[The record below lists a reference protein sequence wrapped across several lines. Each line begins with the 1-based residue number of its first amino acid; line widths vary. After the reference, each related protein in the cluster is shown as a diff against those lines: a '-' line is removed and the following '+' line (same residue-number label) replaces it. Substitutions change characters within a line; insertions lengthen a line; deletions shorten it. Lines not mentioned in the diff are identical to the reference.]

1 MANKKKPL
9 PVDKKIE
16 KLIQIY
22 KEAEQRLVKTIA
34 EKEIKGNVTTFYN
47 EMLKQVQQEI
57 LRLQIYN
64 TQWATDIT
72 KQLYE
77 QAFKEATEML
87 GVSDNLTQLH
97 KDAVEVLVDNIV
109 NNLNE
114 ATNLVGRRV
123 EDSIRDIGLKDAA
136 MKFATGQTIRQLQQE
151 LVNDLVNNNTTC
163 MKDKLGRNIPI
174 SSYAETVARSI
185 VAETQNTSVKNVM
198 KENSHDLVKMT
209 QHSTACPVCVPY
221 EGRVYS
227 LSGKDE
233 RFPSIKKIPGFASGY
248 NNIHP
253 RCRHRI
259 MPWIEKYN
267 DVEKEIKNSNKP
279 FEIPKEKEASVRAYQ
294 EHQKEKAR
302 LRNDKKQYERF
313 KTVLG
318 DLSPKSFAQFKKIKY
333 NDSEKWND
341 LKENFKIVDSYKVD
355 FGLVDAR
362 KILELDKLAF
372 NSKKTRFDYT
382 KFTGKDRKDIKNLG
396 RSGNFAVMEFE
407 GKLYFSHSSVNYK
420 EEPFFESI
428 TGNKSD
434 FILHKDDREFET
446 LVINNIERHYCTE
459 AKMFEFLNDNI
470 ENNYSKEITILSELD
485 MCDSC
490 RMVLN
495 EQFLKKYPNIKVNV
509 ISGKYGVNWR
519 KRK

>member
-1 MANKKKPL
+1 MAKKKKPL

-16 KLIQIY
+16 KLIEIY
-22 KEAEQRLVKTIA
+22 KESEQRLVKTIA
-34 EKEIKGNVTTFYN
+34 EKEVEGNASTFYN
-47 EMLKQVQQEI
+47 EMLKQAQQEI
-57 LRLQIYN
+57 LRLQIYH
-64 TQWATDIT
+64 TQWITDII

-77 QAFKEATEML
+77 QAFKEAIEML
-87 GVSDNLTQLH
+87 GVSYNLTQLH
-97 KDAVEVLVDNIV
+97 KDAVELLANNMV
-109 NNLNE
+109 NSLNE

-136 MKFATGQTIRQLQQE
+136 IKFATGQTIRQLQQE
-151 LVNDLVNNNTTC
+151 LVNDLVNNNATC

-174 SSYAETVARSI
+174 SSYAEMIARSI

-198 KENSHDLVKMT
+198 KENGHDLVKMT

-233 RFPSIKKIPGFASGY
+233 RFPSIKRIPGFASGY

-294 EHQKEKAR
+294 EYQKEKAR

-313 KTVLG
+313 RQILG
-318 DLSPKSFAQFKKIKY
+318 EEAPKSLQGFTKIKY
-333 NDSEKWND
+333 NCNEGWKE
-341 LKENFKIVDSYKVD
+341 LKESYKIVDSYKVD
-355 FGLVDAR
+355 FGEVSPK

-372 NSKKTRFDYT
+372 DTKRNKQTSKFK
-382 KFTGKDRKDIKNLG
+382 KQ
-396 RSGNFAVMEFE
+396 GNFAVLQYNGYTKFA
-407 GKLYFSHSSVNYK
+407 SSRIAYETDIEYIK
-420 EEPFFESI
+420 FK
-428 TGNKSD
+428 GNKEDLVLLKDEDRAFKTSD
-434 FILHKDDREFET
+434 LGDIVDGE
-446 LVINNIERHYCTE
+446 INQVPRYYDTE
-459 AKMFEFLNDNI
+459 AKFFEYLNDVVKN
-470 ENNYSKEITILSELD
+470 EEINEIFMLSEKK
-485 MCDSC
+485 MCESC
-490 RMVLN
+490 RNVA
-495 EQFLKKYPNIKVNV
+495 EQFIKKYPSIKVNV
-509 ISGKYGVNWR
+509 VSSKTFDGWKGR
-519 KRK
+519 